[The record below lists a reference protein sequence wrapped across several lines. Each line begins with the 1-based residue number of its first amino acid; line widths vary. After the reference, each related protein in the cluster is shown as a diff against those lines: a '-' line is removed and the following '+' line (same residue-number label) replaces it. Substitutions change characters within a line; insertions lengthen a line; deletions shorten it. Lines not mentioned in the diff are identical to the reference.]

1 MRIRT
6 PHLEITGITD
16 VWINR
21 ISHWKREFDRDDWRK
36 VAGGPGFQEHN
47 PNVLAI
53 FKTATDFH
61 AFIQEYLDR
70 EFPDIETC
78 HGDHPRM
85 YRAWISGSTL
95 NIVQRKVVKKNGF
108 WEFDGE

>member
-21 ISHWKREFDRDDWRK
+21 ISHWKREEPPDYGPFWHK
-36 VAGGPGFQEHN
+36 AEGGPGFNRESLETIKE
-47 PNVLAI
+47 PA
-53 FKTATDFH
+53 DFH

-108 WEFDGE
+108 WEFDGK